1 MPILFSNF
9 TGICIRKSCI
19 TCPLLCFILT
29 LFIFVYFSLTHESL
43 YSCTFKR
50 QRKIKLKSILFYYS
64 AGKVWVWIFGTNIK
78 ARCGHMAL
86 SPQFYKRQRQ
96 EDLLL
101 GIVGCM
107 PIGLQVQWG
116 TPFQQW
122 NVIKIPHFLLWPTH
136 LCTSIH
142 TCRDMYMCPPK
153 HSHMYILF

>member
-1 MPILFSNF
+1 MSDPCYWSQWNELINEWITHQQWGLLKLVFMPILFSNF
-9 TGICIRKSCI
+9 TGICIRKNCI
-19 TCPLLCFILT
+19 ICSLLCFILT
-29 LFIFVYFSLTHESL
+29 LFIFVYFRLTHESL

-50 QRKIKLKSILFYYS
+50 QSKIKLKSILFYYS

-86 SPQFYKRQRQ
+86 SPQFCKRQRQ

-116 TPFQQW
+116 TPSQ
-122 NVIKIPHFLLWPTH
+122 
-136 LCTSIH
+136 
-142 TCRDMYMCPPK
+142 
-153 HSHMYILF
+153 